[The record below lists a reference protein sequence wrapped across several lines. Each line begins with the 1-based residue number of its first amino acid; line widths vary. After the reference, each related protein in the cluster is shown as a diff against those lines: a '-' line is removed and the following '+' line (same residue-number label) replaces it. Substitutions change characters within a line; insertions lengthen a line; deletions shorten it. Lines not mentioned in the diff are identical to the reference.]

1 MRGHEDTVRCGVHS
15 GQQYQT
21 FDDVLDLWQR
31 AEDAGY
37 DWVSVFDHLRP
48 HLFGPDGPCF
58 EGPTLLAALAARTR
72 RVRCAILV
80 SAASW
85 RHPALLANI
94 ASTIDHISGGRVELG
109 LGAGGFDLG
118 HAQYG
123 MPFPRA
129 AERLRRLDETC
140 QVIRRLWER
149 PVADFEG
156 EHYHLREAHLRPRP
170 VQSRLPLTIGGSGER
185 HLLRIVA
192 AHADTW
198 NTLVTTPDTYAAKR
212 EVLAAHARDLGRDP
226 TQIRGSLT
234 FRAVL
239 GDDRREVAARRAR
252 IAATVPDDLS
262 EYAVFGTPEECVE
275 QLTPYLRL
283 GVRDFLLGL
292 RPPVDHRTLDL
303 FAERVAPVLRA
314 SL

>member
-1 MRGHEDTVRCGVHS
+1 MRLHDDTVRCGVHS
-15 GQQYQT
+15 GQQYRT
-21 FDDVLDLWQR
+21 FDEVLALWRR

-48 HLFGPDGPCF
+48 HLTGPDGPCF
-58 EGPTLLAALAARTR
+58 EGPTLLAALAANTR

-80 SAASW
+80 SAVSW

-94 ASTIDHISGGRVELG
+94 ASTLDHISGGRVELG
-109 LGAGGFDLG
+109 LGAGGFDLA

-123 MPFPRA
+123 MPFPPA
-129 AERLRRLDETC
+129 AERLRRLDESC

-149 PVADFEG
+149 PVTDFDG
-156 EHYHLREAHLRPRP
+156 THYQLREAHLQPRP
-170 VQSRLPLTIGGSGER
+170 VQSRLPLTVGGSGER
-185 HLLRIVA
+185 HLLRIAA

-198 NTLVTTPDTYAAKR
+198 NSLFTTPEEYAHRR
-212 EVLAAHARDLGRDP
+212 EVLTAHARDVGRDP
-226 TQIRGSLT
+226 AAIRGSLT

-239 GDDRREVAARRAR
+239 GDDPREVAERRER
-252 IAATVPDDLS
+252 IAATVPADLP
-262 EYAVFGTPEECVE
+262 EYAFFGTPEECVE
-275 QLTPYLRL
+275 RLTPYLRL

-314 SL
+314 AL